1 MRDDTYSQKKEQS
14 NPRTEANMPWLMW
27 KTKVFQGDLEGDMSP
42 QKGQIDH
49 FCPEA
54 EKSKG
59 ATRSEMIQNYGSPEI
74 IIRIEIWL
82 QKKKYIINSS
92 EL

>member
-1 MRDDTYSQKKEQS
+1 
-14 NPRTEANMPWLMW
+14 
-27 KTKVFQGDLEGDMSP
+27 MSP

-59 ATRSEMIQNYGSPEI
+59 ATESEMIQNYVSPKI
-74 IIRIEIWL
+74 IIRIEIQL
-82 QKKKYIINSS
+82 PKKKKNTASILLKFN
-92 EL
+92 

>member
-1 MRDDTYSQKKEQS
+1 
-14 NPRTEANMPWLMW
+14 
-27 KTKVFQGDLEGDMSP
+27 MSP

-59 ATRSEMIQNYGSPEI
+59 ATESEMIQNYVSPKI
-74 IIRIEIWL
+74 IIRIEIQL
-82 QKKKYIINSS
+82 PKKKKIQHRFF
-92 EL
+92 